1 MKKTKTSFSLK
12 TYIDLFEL
20 MQKNHS
26 SREENRSFG
35 LAHQKLLSSPVAL
48 LSRWVEEHRHRL
60 SHPPLSQ
67 TIDSVLS
74 TATLILL
81 ILAFFLGIFSGV
93 GLLRYSGSEP
103 VNLLYFLGAVFVLP
117 LVTMTMTLLAMLRAN
132 RAESMLVHLSPAYWM
147 ERILL
152 LLPVRNRERF
162 NSIQINPLITNWL
175 VIRRS
180 QELALSFSLGL
191 FLALLGIVASR
202 DIAFSWST
210 TLQITPEVFHHFLSL
225 IALPWKEM
233 LPQAVPSAELIEQSH
248 YFRLGGK
255 LNSGMIDHAALL
267 GEWWKFLAM
276 TTLFYALFLR
286 FLLFLLVS
294 AGLKRAFGRAMLSIR
309 GVRDLLREMEE
320 PLIESESAATEQN
333 FERDEN
339 LSRIATAALKTDYAT
354 VIGWALDEAAIVLHN
369 EREGIKPTNIYEAG
383 GLHSLEE
390 DQEVVDAAAGD
401 ILLYV
406 KSWEPPTMDFIDFIM
421 ALNGDKSRL
430 IMLYPLGTP
439 EAAYQATKEA
449 FDIWAKK
456 ISGLKDHKI
465 RMKR

>member
-103 VNLLYFLGAVFVLP
+103 VNLLYFLGAVFILP

-286 FLLFLLVS
+286 FLLFLLAS